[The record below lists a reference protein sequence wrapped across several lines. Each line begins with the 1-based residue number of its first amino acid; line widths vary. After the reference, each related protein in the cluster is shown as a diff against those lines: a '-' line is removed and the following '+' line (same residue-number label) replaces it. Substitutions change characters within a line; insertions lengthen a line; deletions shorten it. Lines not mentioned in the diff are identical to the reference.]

1 MENIEKT
8 EGTVSSM
15 ESLTVPPP
23 VSRIVSVSDGEG
35 NDDNG
40 HGVMEELE
48 DLISSLRFTM
58 SCYQLQP
65 GCKERKKPTLIGT
78 KARAIHCLLRKSKH
92 CLKCLKGLTAV
103 PWVYHLKSSLKP
115 PSR

>member
-65 GCKERKKPTLIGT
+65 GYRDE
-78 KARAIHCLLRKSKH
+78 
-92 CLKCLKGLTAV
+92 
-103 PWVYHLKSSLKP
+103 SSSDPLFAEEI
-115 PSR
+115 